1 MSQPAIALFTDFGVT
16 DPYVGQ
22 MHAAVHAR
30 APGAA
35 IIDLHHYAP
44 AFSPGLAG
52 LLLEALVP
60 ILERGTVVV
69 GVVDPGV
76 GTERGTL
83 AVSVA
88 GLWLVGPDNGL
99 FAPLIEGEGAAS
111 CYRLA
116 PQDRTASATFHGR
129 DLFAPAGAELLRGD
143 RLVLGDQVPRPVRAA
158 PERAQVIYV
167 DHYGNLFTGLP
178 VPAEAEQRRLQISDH
193 ALPFARTFGEVAVGE
208 PFWYRNSL
216 DRVEVAAREDSAARV
231 LGTGLGSAVAWAEP

>member
-22 MHAAVHAR
+22 MHAAIHAR

-44 AFSPGLAG
+44 AFSPAKAG
-52 LLLEALVP
+52 LLLDALAP
-60 ILERGTVVV
+60 FLDRGTVVV

-99 FAPLIEGEGAAS
+99 FAPFIEAEEGAS
-111 CYRLA
+111 CYRLEA
-116 PQDRTASATFHGR
+116 PNEVVSTTFHGR

-143 RLVLGDQVPRPVRAA
+143 RLVLGDRVPDPVRTST
-158 PERAQVIYV
+158 ERAQVIYV

-178 VPAEAEQRRLQISDH
+178 VPDEPERHRLRIADRE
-193 ALPFARTFGEVAVGE
+193 LPFARTFGEVALGGS
-208 PFWYRNSL
+208 FWYRNSL
-216 DRVEVAAREDSAARV
+216 DRVEVAAREDSASRI
-231 LGTGLGSAVAWAEP
+231 LGVGLGSPVAWGES